1 MSMIACACTVALQ
14 EIVDET
20 DRYID
25 NLRLQRVNAALLT
38 SNLPRHLRKC
48 APRFP
53 SLTLRPRHDAPS
65 VLHAAHGLIARPA
78 APIALRINWSALR
91 AGLLLQRFVWSM
103 VLLGMATVRLL

>member
-1 MSMIACACTVALQ
+1 MLLDASVKTAACGFLTLIVVLQ

-48 APRFP
+48 EPF
-53 SLTLRPRHDAPS
+53 T
-65 VLHAAHGLIARPA
+65 
-78 APIALRINWSALR
+78 W
-91 AGLLLQRFVWSM
+91 GLLCGPSRVAPLTAAVPQPCASM
-103 VLLGMATVRLL
+103 VRRLCSLP

>member
-1 MSMIACACTVALQ
+1 MLLVLQ

-48 APRFP
+48 APLP
-53 SLTLRPRHDAPS
+53 TSPPEPDYAVLTSRQGA
-65 VLHAAHGLIARPA
+65 
-78 APIALRINWSALR
+78 
-91 AGLLLQRFVWSM
+91 
-103 VLLGMATVRLL
+103 RLLRLELQPT